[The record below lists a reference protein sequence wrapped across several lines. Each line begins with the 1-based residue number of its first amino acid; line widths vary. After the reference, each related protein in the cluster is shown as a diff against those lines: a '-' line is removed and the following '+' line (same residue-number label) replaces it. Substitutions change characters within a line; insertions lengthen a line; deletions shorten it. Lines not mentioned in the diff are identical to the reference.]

1 MRKSHVCLIFVILL
15 KKIMSKAK
23 ESLGIILQI
32 VISGLAV
39 IIAAYILPG
48 ISVAD
53 FFTGIVIAALLALL
67 NMTVKP
73 VLIFLTI
80 PITLVTLGL
89 FLLVIN
95 AFIVII
101 AAQIIPG
108 FVVDGFWWAL
118 LFSIILSLINSLLGV
133 SIR

>member
-1 MRKSHVCLIFVILL
+1 
-15 KKIMSKAK
+15 MSQAR
-23 ESLGIILQI
+23 EALGIILQI
-32 VISGLAV
+32 IISGLAV

-67 NMTVKP
+67 NLTIKP

-80 PITLVTLGL
+80 PITLLTLGL

-95 AFIVII
+95 AVIVII
-101 AAQIIPG
+101 AAEIVPG
-108 FVVDGFWWAL
+108 FVVEGFWWAV
-118 LFSIILSLINSLLGV
+118 LFSLILSLINSLLGV
-133 SIR
+133 SLK